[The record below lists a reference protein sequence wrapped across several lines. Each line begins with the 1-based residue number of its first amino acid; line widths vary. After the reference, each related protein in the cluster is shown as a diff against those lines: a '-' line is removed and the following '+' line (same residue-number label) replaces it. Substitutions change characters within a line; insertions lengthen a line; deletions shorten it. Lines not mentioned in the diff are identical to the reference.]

1 MQKIKD
7 VITVNNRNYIIMTIA
22 VPNGLRDSVLDL
34 FHTVILEAD
43 KNGNAISFYYLYKQ
57 EYGTEKAAIAGHAI
71 VVNKVRSGDLP

>member
-1 MQKIKD
+1 
-7 VITVNNRNYIIMTIA
+7 MTIA
-22 VPNGLRDSVLDL
+22 VPNGLRDSILDL